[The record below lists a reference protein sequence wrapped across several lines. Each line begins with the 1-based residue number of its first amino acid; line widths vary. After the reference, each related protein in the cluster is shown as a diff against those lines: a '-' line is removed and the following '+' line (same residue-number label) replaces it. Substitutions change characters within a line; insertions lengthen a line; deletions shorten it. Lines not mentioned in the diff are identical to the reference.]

1 MKLLPAFFLLF
12 LLIPIAQASETYTVS
27 PTGASDQN
35 IINAA
40 INKSS
45 PGDTIYLTSG
55 IYPVDGPIYLKR
67 QMKLTGDSDAVIL
80 VSKDIT
86 SPWFSPL
93 IGVINCFDPFDIE
106 ISGFTIDGN
115 CQNLNSD
122 WANSNPSHA
131 HDQLQLI
138 KIIGTSNN
146 FGQNVKIH
154 DMTLCN
160 SFGDG
165 IQARLIDGIICEDN
179 KIINC
184 QHDSIF
190 YKACKNCKMLNNR
203 MAVITSDG
211 GRFDN
216 CFNGESEGNLVWK
229 YDGSNNNKAFKGG
242 ANGFQVGDG
251 GQSMGYDGRTNIIHT
266 ENIEIHNNT
275 IVDPGRKSIVVDAA
289 GQAPSDNVYIH
300 DNIFVDTNEVKKMGI
315 PVSDDISFDNPPSV
329 EESDR
334 VFSSIFDIL
343 SKEVPNTEH
352 INTAKKLEQTHNEA
366 MKQDQKINPLI
377 YVLIG
382 VVGIFILGSYT
393 IIEKVILRN

>member
-1 MKLLPAFFLLF
+1 
-12 LLIPIAQASETYTVS
+12 
-27 PTGASDQN
+27 
-35 IINAA
+35 
-40 INKSS
+40 
-45 PGDTIYLTSG
+45 
-55 IYPVDGPIYLKR
+55 
-67 QMKLTGDSDAVIL
+67 
-80 VSKDIT
+80 
-86 SPWFSPL
+86 
-93 IGVINCFDPFDIE
+93 
-106 ISGFTIDGN
+106 
-115 CQNLNSD
+115 
-122 WANSNPSHA
+122 
-131 HDQLQLI
+131 
-138 KIIGTSNN
+138 
-146 FGQNVKIH
+146 
-154 DMTLCN
+154 
-160 SFGDG
+160 
-165 IQARLIDGIICEDN
+165 
-179 KIINC
+179 
-184 QHDSIF
+184 
-190 YKACKNCKMLNNR
+190 